1 MNNLLSSTLL
11 KGALLKGAL
20 LRSAAAMALLAMAGM
35 GSGVFAQEVEPEERE
50 RQEARQERAE
60 RDRSSDRF
68 CIQQTGSRIIANRNA
83 RSKDERA
90 ECVASGG
97 RVYTREDIERTG
109 STDLQDALRRLDPA
123 IR

>member
-1 MNNLLSSTLL
+1 MNKLLTTMAASAVLALAGAGS
-11 KGALLKGAL
+11 GAL
-20 LRSAAAMALLAMAGM
+20 
-35 GSGVFAQEVEPEERE
+35 AQEVEPEEQGRE
-50 RQEARQERAE
+50 ESRDDRTE
-60 RDRSSDRF
+60 RDRTSDRF

-83 RSKDERA
+83 RSQAERK

-109 STDLQDALRRLDPA
+109 STDLMDALRRLDPA

>member
-1 MNNLLSSTLL
+1 MNNLLSSALL
-11 KGALLKGAL
+11 KGALLKSAL

-35 GSGVFAQEVEPEERE
+35 GSGVFAQEVEPEERG

-90 ECVASGG
+90 EASGG

>member
-1 MNNLLSSTLL
+1 MNKLLI
-11 KGALLKGAL
+11 
-20 LRSAAAMALLAMAGM
+20 AMAASTALALAGA
-35 GSGVFAQEVEPEERE
+35 GAGAIAQEIEPEEQGRE
-50 RQEARQERAE
+50 EAREDRAE
-60 RDRSSDRF
+60 RDRISDRF

-83 RSKDERA
+83 RSKAERT

-109 STDLQDALRRLDPA
+109 STDLMDALRRLDPA